1 MLVEPLM
8 KCVLGVLYKPGVHS
22 DPIELD
28 VALFNIL
35 GDWSGERSL
44 MGQGEEGAAIDA
56 QGEHFLLRIILNSQ
70 LPLQLV
76 VLQYDRE
83 HTWLI

>member
-1 MLVEPLM
+1 M
-8 KCVLGVLYKPGVHS
+8 HF
-22 DPIELD
+22 DPIQPDL
-28 VALFNIL
+28 ALFNVL

-44 MGQGEEGAAIDA
+44 MGQGEEGVAIDA
-56 QGEHFLLRIILNSQ
+56 QDEHFLLRIILNSQ

-83 HTWLI
+83 HTRLI